1 MKRILRTLPFVLKQ
15 IVRSPIRTCLTIGGI
30 AIAMFLFSFVES
42 MRNGVTAATTATAED
57 ATLVVYRENRYC
69 PFTSNLPE
77 FYSDRIERI
86 EGVANVVPVQILV
99 NNCRA
104 SLDVVTYRGIPD
116 GDLEKVLEP
125 GWTID
130 DGSATEWGRRG
141 DAAIVGEAL
150 AVRRGLSVGDSF
162 SAAGITVFVSG
173 ILKSEAPQDRNVAYV
188 RLPFLQESI
197 KRGGTGGTV
206 TQFSVKVKD
215 PMTLDVIASQID
227 EVFEHDEFPTSTRSE
242 KAFVGQAAKDI
253 IELVGFASWLG
264 WGALFTV
271 FALVANA
278 IIIAMRDRIRDHAVL
293 QTLGFTGGLI
303 GMMVVIEGAILGL
316 TGGAI
321 GVVAA
326 WSVTRLGRYSMTM
339 EGLNVEIS
347 SDPIILVIGITIA
360 LALGVL
366 AGIVPAWRVS
376 RLEISQCFRAV

>member
-1 MKRILRTLPFVLKQ
+1 MNRIIRTLPFVIKQ
-15 IVRSPIRTCLTIGGI
+15 IIRSPIRTTLTLGGI

-42 MRNGVTAATTATAED
+42 MRDGVTAATTATAED

-77 FYSDRIERI
+77 FYSKKIERI
-86 EGVANVVPVQILV
+86 EGVANVVPVQIMV

-104 SLDVVTYRGIPD
+104 SLDVVTYRGIPE

-125 GWTID
+125 GWRIE
-130 DGSATEWGRRG
+130 DGDSASWMRRG

-150 AVRRGLSVGDSF
+150 AARRGLSVGDSF
-162 SAAGITVFVSG
+162 TAAGITVFVSG
-173 ILKSEAPQDRNVAYV
+173 ILESEAPQDRNVAYV
-188 RLPFLQESI
+188 RLPFLQESM
-197 KRGGTGGTV
+197 KRGGTGSTV
-206 TQFSVKVKD
+206 TQFSVRVND
-215 PMTLDVIASQID
+215 PTTLDVVANAID
-227 EVFEHDEFPTSTRSE
+227 ETFEHDEFPTSTRSE

-293 QTLGFTGGLI
+293 QTLGFTGSLI
-303 GMMVVIEGAILGL
+303 GAMVIIEGALLGL
-316 TGGAI
+316 AGGAI
-321 GVVAA
+321 GVFAA
-326 WSVTRLGRYSMTM
+326 WLVTRIGRYSMTM

-347 SDPIILVIGITIA
+347 SDPFILVIGITVA

>member
-1 MKRILRTLPFVLKQ
+1 
-15 IVRSPIRTCLTIGGI
+15 
-30 AIAMFLFSFVES
+30 
-42 MRNGVTAATTATAED
+42 
-57 ATLVVYRENRYC
+57 
-69 PFTSNLPE
+69 
-77 FYSDRIERI
+77 
-86 EGVANVVPVQILV
+86 
-99 NNCRA
+99 
-104 SLDVVTYRGIPD
+104 
-116 GDLEKVLEP
+116 
-125 GWTID
+125 
-130 DGSATEWGRRG
+130 
-141 DAAIVGEAL
+141 
-150 AVRRGLSVGDSF
+150 
-162 SAAGITVFVSG
+162 
-173 ILKSEAPQDRNVAYV
+173 
-188 RLPFLQESI
+188 
-197 KRGGTGGTV
+197 
-206 TQFSVKVKD
+206 
-215 PMTLDVIASQID
+215 MTLDVIASQID
-227 EVFEHDEFPTSTRSE
+227 EAFEHDEFPTSTRSE

-321 GVVAA
+321 GVLAA
-326 WSVTRLGRYSMTM
+326 WVVARVGRYSMTM